1 MRPPAGH
8 LLPKKWSCLK
18 WSWEGEGGN
27 WGCFV
32 FRPRP
37 GCYSSFQFV
46 FYRSGAL
53 SSIKPP
59 TSLIIN
65 TLHVCSRFLM
75 SWRNCGSASLDWFP
89 WVSKFQGRMLL
100 LKGDCSICYHRVQ
113 ERVCVRVCVSLCVCA
128 CAHSL
133 KCLMSV
139 LHQLRQVSQAKR
151 WDDVGTGR
159 RTIRQSRLIESLEF
173 PDEEYGVNLGIVS
186 VRSQV
191 ANTRVAAAA
200 RCRALGYKLKVA

>member
-75 SWRNCGSASLDWFP
+75 SWTNCGSASLDWFP

-113 ERVCVRVCVSLCVCA
+113 ERVCVRVCVSLCVCVRA
-128 CAHSL
+128 LTHWSVWCLCCISCAR
-133 KCLMSV
+133 C
-139 LHQLRQVSQAKR
+139 LRQSVGMTLGRADAPSGSPDWSSR
-151 WDDVGTGR
+151 WN
-159 RTIRQSRLIESLEF
+159 F
-173 PDEEYGVNLGIVS
+173 PM
-186 VRSQV
+186 RST
-191 ANTRVAAAA
+191 ASTWE
-200 RCRALGYKLKVA
+200 